1 MPERTIERGQSSARG
16 YPYNYGRGELTFEIN
31 SYTIDGEDDEGT
43 PSGSGRTVDL
53 YRHGSWETATVE
65 GTIEID
71 PSTLDYVFPES
82 ERDGNYDAPGRLVV
96 TLDCE
101 ATQDRRI
108 VGKYALQEE
117 CTFTRTLERD
127 EYRGAV
133 KLTPA
138 IVRTGPSDRGLPYAP
153 LSDLRV
159 ADGPT
164 WTLHVDEPPER
175 GSGFPTKY
183 FDFADSS
190 LPTDLVHALSD
201 NPADPRILVNEDID
215 ALVEVLEA
223 GGHSQFRSR
232 LRDVLRRDILMMSIL
247 QLVWYTWAT
256 IAETGECE
264 YEWQRGLL
272 DQLSEYLFK
281 EDLDRNEV
289 IEKFGHSLDESSD
302 VRAFARDLNQAV
314 QLYVENRK
322 YLETFI
328 EEEAP

>member
-201 NPADPRILVNEDID
+201 NPADPRILVNEG
-215 ALVEVLEA
+215 L
-223 GGHSQFRSR
+223 R
-232 LRDVLRRDILMMSIL
+232 LIRRQQQITS
-247 QLVWYTWAT
+247 
-256 IAETGECE
+256 
-264 YEWQRGLL
+264 
-272 DQLSEYLFK
+272 
-281 EDLDRNEV
+281 
-289 IEKFGHSLDESSD
+289 
-302 VRAFARDLNQAV
+302 
-314 QLYVENRK
+314 
-322 YLETFI
+322 
-328 EEEAP
+328 